1 MKDTIL
7 GDAVGRIICIYAIC
21 FFTVCF
27 GGKTGDDFG
36 PEFLDTQLNHF
47 Q

>member
-1 MKDTIL
+1 L
-7 GDAVGRIICIYAIC
+7 L
-21 FFTVCF
+21 FFTACF
-27 GGKTGDDFG
+27 GGKTGGDFG